1 MRQVL
6 AGSDAR
12 CFFAVSRLPDPGV
25 RGAEPVLSA
34 VPAERARGRRA
45 ALSFATIAVVL
56 GLPLWWKT
64 TETYRAALPYGDI
77 EGLAQQPVS
86 AGRARGRRVWGLGS
100 PG

>member
-1 MRQVL
+1 M
-6 AGSDAR
+6 
-12 CFFAVSRLPDPGV
+12 
-25 RGAEPVLSA
+25 LSA

-64 TETYRAALPYGDI
+64 TETYRAALPYADI
-77 EGLAQQPVS
+77 DGLGQQPVS
-86 AGRARGRRVWGLGS
+86 AGRARGRRVWGLGG